1 MSSLRL
7 NFLSTSG
14 VGASAFCGM
23 FKFVKLRTLAA
34 AAIGGAF
41 GALVRY
47 FLSASWDRKSFP
59 FGTFAANMSASFILG
74 TLTALASRGVLEG
87 NLAVFSEAG
96 FCAALSTFSS
106 LAFQIAEMLSDKR
119 YLTASFYATSTIMLG
134 MALFLSA
141 EQGALRLL

>member
-1 MSSLRL
+1 MNALL
-7 NFLSTSG
+7 
-14 VGASAFCGM
+14 M
-23 FKFVKLRTLAA
+23 FSAA
-34 AAIGGAF
+34 ALGGAF

-47 FLSASWDRKSFP
+47 FLAAAWDRKAFP
-59 FGTFAANMSASFILG
+59 FAANMSASFILG

-87 NLAVFSEAG
+87 DLAVFSEAG

-106 LAFQIAEMLSDKR
+106 LAFQIAEMLSEKR
-119 YLTASFYATSTIMLG
+119 YLSASFYATTTLMFG

>member
-1 MSSLRL
+1 MNALLMFSS
-7 NFLSTSG
+7 
-14 VGASAFCGM
+14 
-23 FKFVKLRTLAA
+23 AA
-34 AAIGGAF
+34 LGGAF

-47 FLSASWDRKSFP
+47 FLAAAWDRKAFP

-87 NLAVFSEAG
+87 DLAVFSEAG

-106 LAFQIAEMLSDKR
+106 LAFQIAEMLSEKR
-119 YLTASFYATSTIMLG
+119 YLSASFYATSTLMFV
-134 MALFLSA
+134 MALFLFA

>member
-1 MSSLRL
+1 MNALL
-7 NFLSTSG
+7 
-14 VGASAFCGM
+14 M
-23 FKFVKLRTLAA
+23 FSAA
-34 AAIGGAF
+34 ALGGAF

-47 FLSASWDRKSFP
+47 FLAAAWDRKAFP

-87 NLAVFSEAG
+87 DLAVFSEAG

-106 LAFQIAEMLSDKR
+106 LAFQIAEMLSEKR
-119 YLTASFYATSTIMLG
+119 YLSASFYATTTLMFG

-141 EQGALRLL
+141 EHGALRLL

>member
-1 MSSLRL
+1 MNALLMFSS
-7 NFLSTSG
+7 
-14 VGASAFCGM
+14 
-23 FKFVKLRTLAA
+23 AA
-34 AAIGGAF
+34 LGGAF

-47 FLSASWDRKSFP
+47 FLAASWDGKAFP

-74 TLTALASRGVLEG
+74 ILTALASRGVLEG

-106 LAFQIAEMLSDKR
+106 LAFQIAEMLSEKR
-119 YLTASFYATSTIMLG
+119 YLSASFYATSTLMFG

-141 EQGALRLL
+141 EQCMLRLL

>member
-1 MSSLRL
+1 MNALL
-7 NFLSTSG
+7 
-14 VGASAFCGM
+14 M
-23 FKFVKLRTLAA
+23 FSAA
-34 AAIGGAF
+34 ALGGAF

-47 FLSASWDRKSFP
+47 FLAAAWDRKAFP

-87 NLAVFSEAG
+87 DLAVFSEAG

-106 LAFQIAEMLSDKR
+106 LEFQIAEMLSEKR
-119 YLTASFYATSTIMLG
+119 YLSASFYATTTLMFG
-134 MALFLSA
+134 MAWFLSA